1 MKMIIWCNCICKIS
15 ANKTFSSDFRKA
27 ISNDLQT
34 AAKRKEAALH
44 IAEADV
50 KQ

>member
-1 MKMIIWCNCICKIS
+1 MIIWCNCICKIS
-15 ANKTFSSDFRKA
+15 ANETFSSDFRKA

-34 AAKRKEAALH
+34 ASKWKEAALR

-50 KQ
+50 KR